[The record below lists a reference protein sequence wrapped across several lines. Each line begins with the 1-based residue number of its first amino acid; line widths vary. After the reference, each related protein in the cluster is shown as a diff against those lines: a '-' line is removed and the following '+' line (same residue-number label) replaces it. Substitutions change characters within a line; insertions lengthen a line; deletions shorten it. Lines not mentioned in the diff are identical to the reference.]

1 MFASRYDRRLATP
14 PSNIN
19 NPKGTATRK
28 KNTEERTQIAA
39 VAARPAGVVE
49 FGAHGGC
56 LYALGLV
63 WFPPRRSCLE
73 LDFERLRLG
82 WFAWQAIAC
91 EGPTKQARQR
101 EAPFLDPR
109 AQAHRELAEIS
120 DWDSKFGVL
129 GDQLLKGWKST
140 AGCKLILEGLARP
153 WRPLTPQRRWC
164 LIPFRQDGRCGQG
177 TQFRGRPDISG
188 NSGILSQS

>member
-1 MFASRYDRRLATP
+1 MIMFASRYDRRLATP

-63 WFPPRRSCLE
+63 WFPLRRSCLE

-82 WFAWQAIAC
+82 WFAWQ
-91 EGPTKQARQR
+91 R
-101 EAPFLDPR
+101 EAPF
-109 AQAHRELAEIS
+109 S
-120 DWDSKFGVL
+120 DSDSKLGVL
-129 GDQLLKGWKST
+129 GDQLLK
-140 AGCKLILEGLARP
+140 
-153 WRPLTPQRRWC
+153 
-164 LIPFRQDGRCGQG
+164 DGRAQVASSF
-177 TQFRGRPDISG
+177 FRD
-188 NSGILSQS
+188 